1 MPELRKD
8 PIIGRW
14 VIISTERGQRPS
26 DWSGEKNDKS
36 GGFCP
41 FCPGNEDK
49 TPPEIFSFRQ
59 KSTEPNSSGWDL
71 RVVSNKFPALQIE
84 GELKR
89 RGKGVYDL
97 MNGIGA
103 HEVIIESPDHYREF
117 NDYTIDQIEM
127 ILLAYQSRIL
137 DLKKDSRFKYILIFK
152 NQGRAAGSS
161 LEHSHSQLIAT
172 PIVPKNVLEELAGA
186 KRHFDI
192 KERCIFCDIIRQ
204 ENESDERVVALTENY
219 ISITPFAARFP
230 YEVWILPRSHS
241 SHFEN
246 LDRQKYRELAGLM
259 KDILSRLSKALDA
272 PPYNFIIHSAPIQN
286 GDMEEY
292 HWHIEIIPKLTKV
305 AGFEWGSG
313 FYINP
318 TPPET
323 ACAHLR
329 KVSF

>member
-26 DWSGEKNDKS
+26 DWPGESKEKL

-49 TPPEIFSFRQ
+49 TPPEIFSIRP
-59 KSTEPNSSGWDL
+59 KSMEANTTGWQL
-71 RVVSNKFPALQIE
+71 RVVPNKFPALQIE
-84 GELKR
+84 GELQR
-89 RGKGVYDL
+89 RGRGVYDL

-103 HEVIIESPDHYREF
+103 HEVIIETPDHYREF
-117 NDYTIDQIEM
+117 NDYSIEQIENV
-127 ILLAYQSRIL
+127 LLAYQSRIL
-137 DLKKDSRFKYILIFK
+137 DLKKDKRFKYILIFK
-152 NQGRAAGSS
+152 NHGRSAGAS
-161 LEHSHSQLIAT
+161 LEHSHSQLIVT
-172 PIVPKNVLEELAGA
+172 PIVPKNVLEELDGA
-186 KRHFDI
+186 KRHFNL

-204 ENESDERVVALTENY
+204 EIDSDKRVVTQTDNFIA
-219 ISITPFAARFP
+219 ITPFAARFP
-230 YEVWILPRSHS
+230 YEVWILPQGHS

-246 LDRQKYRELAGLM
+246 VERNHYTELAAML
-259 KDILSRLSKALDA
+259 KDVLSRLSKALEA
-272 PPYNFIIHSAPIQN
+272 PPYNFVIHTSPIQD
-286 GDMEEY
+286 GDLDEY
-292 HWHIEIIPKLTKV
+292 HWHIEVIPKLTKV

-329 KVSF
+329 KVGF